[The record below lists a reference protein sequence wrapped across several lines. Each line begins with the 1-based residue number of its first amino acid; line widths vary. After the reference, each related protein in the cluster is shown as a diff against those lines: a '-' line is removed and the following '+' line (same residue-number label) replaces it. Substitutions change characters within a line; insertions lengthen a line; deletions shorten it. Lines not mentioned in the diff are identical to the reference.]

1 MTKRMLIMLLL
12 CGVVFGGVFG
22 MKWFGN
28 SMMNEF
34 IDNMPTP
41 AVSVSSSEVEAQ
53 QWAST
58 LNAVGSLVAVRGADL
73 TAEMDGTVT
82 SIDFESG
89 QTVSEGD
96 QLLSLES
103 VAERS
108 ELARLKAQ
116 AKLAEIEVER
126 RAALFKRG
134 TISKSEYDTAI
145 AETEVAKAAADAQQ
159 GRVNLKTLRAPF
171 AGELGIRRVSVGQYL
186 RAGDAI
192 VTLQALDPIELDFS
206 LPEKQLGKVQPGDT
220 VTIVVDA
227 LGNRQFTGE
236 VIAVEPKID
245 PATRNFD
252 LRARLSN
259 PEKLLKPGLYAK
271 VSVDLNVPRAVL
283 VLPRTAIQYTS
294 YGDSVY
300 AIRPQE
306 EGNKEGDLE
315 VIQRFVTLG
324 EARGD
329 YIEIIDGLEAGD
341 EVASSGLLKL
351 RSGQPVMIENALKP
365 QAKLAPTPPQG

>member
-271 VSVDLNVPRAVL
+271 VSVDLNVPRDVL

-365 QAKLAPTPPQG
+365 QAKLVPTPPQG